1 MQFDMQMQ
9 FERIRTF
16 CIYLVTFQNES
27 FHALTQCLVRESINV
42 CEPREGKSRQNCY
55 KVDKTVALITPIHN
69 LLFTAVFL

>member
-42 CEPREGKSRQNCY
+42 CEPREGK
-55 KVDKTVALITPIHN
+55 VARIAIKWTKQ
-69 LLFTAVFL
+69 